1 MVIGSGN
8 MATRTISVSEFR
20 QRCLDVIRRVEKEGT
35 PVDLT
40 RRGKVVARLV
50 PSTPAPEGTPP
61 WLRLRGTGTLH
72 AGPEESALD
81 AAEFDALRD
90 TGT

>member
-50 PSTPAPEGTPP
+50 PSMPGTASIPP
-61 WLRLRGTGTLH
+61 WLRSRW
-72 AGPEESALD
+72 
-81 AAEFDALRD
+81 
-90 TGT
+90 